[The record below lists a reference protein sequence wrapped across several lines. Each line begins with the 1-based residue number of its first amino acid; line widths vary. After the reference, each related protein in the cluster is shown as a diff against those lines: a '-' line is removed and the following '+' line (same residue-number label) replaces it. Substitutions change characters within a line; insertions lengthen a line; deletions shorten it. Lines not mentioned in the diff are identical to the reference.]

1 MYSLLLMCSS
11 SFLIEIKQ
19 IISMNRKINT
29 RKINRHLCDL
39 INDYWIS
46 LTVAIKQSYNRDW
59 KKVIFF
65 PPVIIIAQKMK
76 FSIKD
81 FFSKCDQIPN
91 CWCLLQCML
100 ACIVSISKSSTRR
113 FWKNL
118 FWSIS
123 QNCQTLFVSKTAG

>member
-39 INDYWIS
+39 NDYWIS
-46 LTVAIKQSYNRDW
+46 LTVAIKQSYNRNW

-65 PPVIIIAQKMK
+65 PTVIIIAQKISFPLRI
-76 FSIKD
+76 FSVNVTKSQTAD
-81 FFSKCDQIPN
+81 ACV
-91 CWCLLQCML
+91 QCML

-113 FWKNL
+113 LWKNL
-118 FWSIS
+118 FWNIS